1 MFLYWNR
8 CTGLSE
14 VNVLLRSQLS
24 QSTEA
29 NDALRDDLRKLT
41 ADWSKAVEEVMQKEI
56 EWQNEKEV
64 RNLFADHHIG
74 TAIPRYHT
82 Y

>member
-1 MFLYWNR
+1 M
-8 CTGLSE
+8 GLSE

-56 EWQNEKEV
+56 EWQKEKEA
-64 RNLFADHHIG
+64 RNLFAQYHIL
-74 TAIPRYHT
+74 
-82 Y
+82 